1 MLRAF
6 LKDSAV
12 YAVPAFVSRGL
23 SIFLLPLY
31 TRVLSP
37 ADYGSLDLLL
47 VFASIVNLTV
57 ALEVSQGVA
66 RFYGSEPSADRRIE
80 YASSAFWFTVVC
92 YTIFAL
98 LALVYAAE
106 LSTLVMGREDL
117 VTAFQIGI
125 LYIWLNG
132 IFYVIQGQFRWERR
146 SKRYAAV
153 SLLVTFCTAAV
164 AVWLAYA
171 LRLGLEG
178 LLFGML
184 TGVAVGVVYGL
195 WHLRRSFRF
204 RFSRDRLRE
213 MLIFSAPLVPSGI
226 AVFITTY
233 VDRMMINHYLSVGD
247 VGLYGIG
254 YRLANVV
261 VLVMVGI
268 RTALT
273 PLVYAHHH
281 EADTPT
287 QLARIFRFFV
297 AAALLGFAT
306 ITLFAIDILV
316 LLTNPAF
323 YGGAEVVIY
332 LVPAILLAQMYIF
345 APGISIARKTYLILW
360 VNVLGAIVNTLLN
373 WLLIPWMGLIG
384 AALATMLGY
393 LCVFSAYMILSQR
406 FYHVP
411 HQWGR
416 IAAAS
421 LIAFL
426 LAAIVPGLP
435 LQDASRWIISLLSL
449 VFLSGIILSVGLV
462 RPDELRRA
470 GQVIRRQF
478 TSLAS
483 HPKG

>member
-12 YAVPAFVSRGL
+12 YAVPAFISRGL
-23 SIFLLPLY
+23 SLFLLPLY

-57 ALEVSQGVA
+57 ALEITQGVA
-66 RFYGSEPSADRRIE
+66 RFYGSEPSADRRVE
-80 YASSAFWFTVVC
+80 YASSAFWFTVAC
-92 YTIFAL
+92 YTVFAL
-98 LALVYAAE
+98 IALLYSAPVSAF
-106 LSTLVMGREDL
+106 VMGREDR
-117 VTAFQIGI
+117 VVAFQIGVA
-125 LYIWLNG
+125 YIWLNG

-164 AVWLAYA
+164 AVWLAYG

-178 LLFGML
+178 LLLGML
-184 TGVAVGVVYGL
+184 AGVGVGVVYGL
-195 WHLRRSFRF
+195 CHLRRSFRL
-204 RFSRDRLRE
+204 RFSRDRLKE
-213 MLIFSAPLVPSGI
+213 MLIFSAPFVPSGI
-226 AVFITTY
+226 AVFISTY
-233 VDRMMINHYLSVGD
+233 VDRMMINHFLSVGD

-273 PLVYAHHH
+273 PLVYAHYQ
-281 EADTPT
+281 EADTPR
-287 QLARIFRFFV
+287 QLERIFRFFV
-297 AAALLGFAT
+297 AAALFGFAA

-316 LLTNPAF
+316 LLTHPAF

-345 APGISIARKTYLILW
+345 APGISIARKTHLILW
-360 VNVLGAIVNTLLN
+360 VNVLGAIVNTALN
-373 WLLIPWMGLIG
+373 WLLIPLMGLIG

-416 IAAAS
+416 IAVAA

-426 LAAIVPGLP
+426 LAAIVPNLP
-435 LQDASRWIISLLSL
+435 LQDVSRWIVSLLSL
-449 VFLSGIILSVGLV
+449 AFLLGIIVSVGLL
-462 RPDELRRA
+462 RPEELRRV
-470 GQVIRRQF
+470 GQVIRGQF
-478 TSLAS
+478 TSLS
-483 HPKG
+483 RHPKG